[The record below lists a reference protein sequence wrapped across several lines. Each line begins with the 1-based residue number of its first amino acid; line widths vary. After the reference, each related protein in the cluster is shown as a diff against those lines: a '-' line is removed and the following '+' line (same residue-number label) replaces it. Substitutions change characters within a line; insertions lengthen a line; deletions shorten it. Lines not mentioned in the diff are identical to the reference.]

1 MRVMGLTGW
10 SGSGKTTLMVELVT
24 QITDLGYTV
33 STIKHAHH
41 GFDVDQP
48 GKDSYRHRTAGASE
62 VLVASA
68 KRWVLMRELA
78 DEPEPDLDQLLAYM
92 TPVDLVLVEGYKHHA
107 HDKIEV
113 HRPALGQPLIAPTD
127 PSVIAVACDSPPA
140 NADDFGVVI
149 LDLNEPAEIVHYILS
164 VCGFDAHRRTPAETA
179 G

>member
-1 MRVMGLTGW
+1 MRVMGLTGG

-48 GKDSYRHRTAGASE
+48 GKDSYLHRTAGASE

-78 DEPEPDLDQLLAYM
+78 DDPEPDLDQLLAHM
-92 TPVDLVLVEGYKHHA
+92 TPVDLILVEGYKHHA

-140 NADDFGVVI
+140 NADVGVVI

-164 VCGFDAHRRTPAETA
+164 VCEFDAHRRTPVETA

>member
-78 DEPEPDLDQLLAYM
+78 DEPEPDLDQLLAHM

-149 LDLNEPAEIVHYILS
+149 LDLNEPVEIVHYILS
-164 VCGFDAHRRTPAETA
+164 VCGFGAHRRTPAETA

>member
-78 DEPEPDLDQLLAYM
+78 DEPEPDLDQLLAHM

>member
-1 MRVMGLTGW
+1 MGLTGW
-10 SGSGKTTLMVELVT
+10 SGSGKTTLLVELVT
-24 QITDLGYTV
+24 QITGLGYTV

-41 GFDVDQP
+41 VFDVDQP

-78 DEPEPDLDQLLAYM
+78 DESEPDLDELLSHM

-113 HRPALGQPLIAPTD
+113 HRPSLGQPLVALTD
-127 PSVIAVACDSPPA
+127 ISVIAVACDSPPA
-140 NADDFGVVI
+140 NADRLTAAI
-149 LDLNEPAEIVHYILS
+149 LDLNDTAAITQFILS
-164 VCGFDAHRRTPAETA
+164 ACGLDAHLAAPVGKA

>member
-78 DEPEPDLDQLLAYM
+78 DEPEPDLDQLLAHM

-149 LDLNEPAEIVHYILS
+149 LDLNEPVEIVHYILS